1 PGYFFQSVE
10 YDTAYSPSIALSCPQ
25 EVRNMTTSASIVL
38 FKNEFVAT
46 LSDGR
51 HIQRNEL
58 REMAAALASE
68 GVHACDVQFEWNGSA
83 GQRMITAGQQ
93 VAMRAEIRRQER
105 LAGKGFAV
113 AA

>member
-1 PGYFFQSVE
+1 
-10 YDTAYSPSIALSCPQ
+10 
-25 EVRNMTTSASIVL
+25 MTTTASIIL

-51 HIQRNEL
+51 HLEKKEL
-58 REMAAALASE
+58 RELAGLLASA
-68 GVHACDVQFEWNGSA
+68 GVHACDVSFEWNGSA

-93 VAMRAEIRRQER
+93 VALRAELRRQER
-105 LAGKGFAV
+105 LRPKGLAV

>member
-1 PGYFFQSVE
+1 
-10 YDTAYSPSIALSCPQ
+10 
-25 EVRNMTTSASIVL
+25 MTTSASIIL

-46 LSDGR
+46 LTDGR
-51 HIQRNEL
+51 RIERSEL
-58 REMAAALASE
+58 REMAAALAKA
-68 GVHACDVQFEWNGSA
+68 GVHACDVEFQWNGSA

-105 LAGKGFAV
+105 LASKGLAV

>member
-1 PGYFFQSVE
+1 
-10 YDTAYSPSIALSCPQ
+10 
-25 EVRNMTTSASIVL
+25 MTTSAIIIL
-38 FKNEFVAT
+38 IKNEFIAT

-51 HIQRNEL
+51 RIERGEL
-58 REMAAALASE
+58 REMATALANA
-68 GVHACDVQFEWNGSA
+68 GVHACAVQFEWNGSV

-105 LAGKGFAV
+105 LTGKGLAV

>member
-1 PGYFFQSVE
+1 
-10 YDTAYSPSIALSCPQ
+10 
-25 EVRNMTTSASIVL
+25 MTTSASIIL

-46 LSDGR
+46 LTDGR
-51 HIQRNEL
+51 RIERSEL
-58 REMAAALASE
+58 REMAAALATA
-68 GVHACDVQFEWNGSA
+68 GVHAGDVEFEWNGSA

-105 LAGKGFAV
+105 LVSKGLAV